1 MRFCRQINL
10 ASSEKLASSS
20 EKPIHQPWPRI
31 KEERIRIYPDSRLR
45 GFALRHSH
53 FLNIRV
59 IRGRL
64 LPLNWCLFAC
74 HAVAAYSAE
83 ALRRLDRA
91 KVRVHLSRRS
101 LGEGGFVVS

>member
-1 MRFCRQINL
+1 MPEQNGSFKPLGCWLVGGRPARR
-10 ASSEKLASSS
+10 SSAAA
-20 EKPIHQPWPRI
+20 
-31 KEERIRIYPDSRLR
+31 
-45 GFALRHSH
+45 GHSA
-53 FLNIRV
+53 NIRG